1 MTTFTLSEATIFPDL
16 NAKESQAASHERTSI
31 PLISLKYK
39 HFRSVL
45 QYPEVD
51 QMHHLMLAV
60 TNLSEDDMG
69 ELSPNDAAEISR
81 IIFQSMK
88 KYMELGQT
96 IMKG

>member
-1 MTTFTLSEATIFPDL
+1 MSTFTLSEATVFADL
-16 NAKESQAASHERTSI
+16 NAKENQPATHARTTI

>member
-1 MTTFTLSEATIFPDL
+1 MTTFTLSEATVFPDL
-16 NAKESQAASHERTSI
+16 NAKENLPAEHTRPSI

-45 QYPEVD
+45 QYPEID

>member
-1 MTTFTLSEATIFPDL
+1 MSMFTLSEATVFSDL
-16 NAKESQAASHERTSI
+16 NAKENLPAAHERMSI

-60 TNLSEDDMG
+60 TNLSENDMG